1 MLSLAC
7 CQGQARV
14 NSFGCITIAIIG
26 WFYFHVATEAFPYL
40 LCYLEGERA
49 MCYANLFR
57 PFFAEFVHR
66 WLRERQCLYFR
77 WWISIKVATQS
88 RRDSSRLQILIQIC
102 TLGGAMQS
110 RRSVLSTFHWCCQH
124 LKGNDTKHLT
134 WKLTP
139 LFVQAVWW
147 SNSDQ
152 PITRGEIFSI
162 PCNLDYMAKN
172 CSPVW
177 VPGMSWLIDLG

>member
-1 MLSLAC
+1 MWQLKLSLTFCVILKVRELCVTPTCFVLFLQNLFTDGCENDSAC
-7 CQGQARV
+7 TSDDGSASRWPLR
-14 NSFGCITIAIIG
+14 A
-26 WFYFHVATEAFPYL
+26 VATLPVSKSL
-40 LCYLEGERA
+40 SR
-49 MCYANLFR
+49 
-57 PFFAEFVHR
+57 FVHS
-66 WLRERQCLYFR
+66 EVPCKAAGQFCLLFTDAANI
-77 WWISIKVATQS
+77 WKVMTRS
-88 RRDSSRLQILIQIC
+88 TWPGSSP
-102 TLGGAMQS
+102 
-110 RRSVLSTFHWCCQH
+110 
-124 LKGNDTKHLT
+124 
-134 WKLTP
+134 P